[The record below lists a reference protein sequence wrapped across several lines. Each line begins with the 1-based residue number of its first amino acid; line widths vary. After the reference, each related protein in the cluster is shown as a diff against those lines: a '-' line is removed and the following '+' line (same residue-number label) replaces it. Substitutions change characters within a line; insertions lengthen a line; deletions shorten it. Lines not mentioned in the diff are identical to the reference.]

1 MIRTELN
8 AETGEA
14 RQVNTTAYVVGGSVV
29 LIDEGQ
35 PVPPGAVLA
44 SSAPPPAL
52 AVPQS
57 VTPVQAFTA
66 LDQVGKLAPLLAYL
80 DAPDTPPLVRAVVM
94 GATEWRRDSL
104 LLMAVAIVLGLTPA
118 EVDALFSAAALIE
131 V

>member
-1 MIRTELN
+1 MRRQTN
-8 AETGEA
+8 VMTGE
-14 RQVNTTAYVVGGSVV
+14 TTTIASSPYVLNGAVILVDDG
-29 LIDEGQ
+29 D

-44 SSAPPPAL
+44 GPSSPPAP

-94 GATEWRRDSL
+94 GATEWRRGSL

>member
-1 MIRTELN
+1 MIRIELN

-14 RQVNTTAYVVGGSVV
+14 RQINTTAYMVGGAVT

-35 PVPPGAVLA
+35 PVPTGAVLA
-44 SSAPPPAL
+44 SLVPPPTL

-66 LDQVGKLAPLLAYL
+66 LDQAGKLAPLLTYL

-94 GATEWRRDSL
+94 GATEWRRKSL
-104 LLMAVAIVLGLTPA
+104 MLMTVAIVLGLTA
-118 EVDALFSAAALIE
+118 SDVDDLFDMAARID